1 MPDALARFEEE
12 GNLAEAQGEERSGV
26 TWKEDA
32 RYGPMEWGAGQMIL
46 EIQEV
51 EGEALLPFLVL
62 KCNQYMLQYHRN
74 LFAAL
79 R

>member
-12 GNLAEAQGEERSGV
+12 GKLAEAQGEERSGV
-26 TWKEDA
+26 THT
-32 RYGPMEWGAGQMIL
+32 GQMNL

>member
-12 GNLAEAQGEERSGV
+12 GKLAEAQGEERSGV
-26 TWKEDA
+26 TH
-32 RYGPMEWGAGQMIL
+32 AGQMNL

-51 EGEALLPFLVL
+51 EGEALLPL

-74 LFAAL
+74 FAAL